1 MGIILLDL
9 PLMLLGEN
17 GQIKKY
23 QILLIALIKVARRKM
38 MKSFFTILIPSVLG
52 FFMTF
57 ALSIFFDFILFL
69 YFLKIKNIDF
79 KLTINYQETFVFSL
93 KIMALIFLTSLLYV
107 LVLKEKAVD

>member
-1 MGIILLDL
+1 
-9 PLMLLGEN
+9 
-17 GQIKKY
+17 
-23 QILLIALIKVARRKM
+23 M

-52 FFMTF
+52 FFMIF

-69 YFLKIKNIDF
+69 YFLKIKNIAF

>member
-52 FFMTF
+52 F
-57 ALSIFFDFILFL
+57 L
-69 YFLKIKNIDF
+69 
-79 KLTINYQETFVFSL
+79 
-93 KIMALIFLTSLLYV
+93 
-107 LVLKEKAVD
+107 